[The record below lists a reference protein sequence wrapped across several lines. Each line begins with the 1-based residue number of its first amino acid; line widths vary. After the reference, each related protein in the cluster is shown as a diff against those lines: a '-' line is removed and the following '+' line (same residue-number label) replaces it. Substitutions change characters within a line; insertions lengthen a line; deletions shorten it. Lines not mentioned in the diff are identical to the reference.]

1 MSLTLCLSLSCA
13 YASFSVSLGLPISL
27 SLPLCSLPVPTFCLP
42 MSPHVPSSPS
52 LSLFLP
58 STANLETCLHLSC
71 VFFSLSLSISDLC
84 LGLLCVPPSQGISLP
99 SPCASW
105 QPAPTSGLGIITQR
119 PCPIQRRPLCS
130 LSHPPGLA
138 FSSSFPGPK
147 ARQGSPAQNVE
158 KCGPVSGAQAPGGPR
173 WVSELDHPHTT
184 PGAIGETTPT
194 TTFPI
199 PQSLTP
205 AAHSSTGQ
213 PAARVRSSSR
223 PWEA

>member
-1 MSLTLCLSLSCA
+1 MLLPSVSLTLCLSLSCA

-99 SPCASW
+99 SPVHPGSRP
-105 QPAPTSGLGIITQR
+105 QPRAWGS
-119 PCPIQRRPLCS
+119 S
-130 LSHPPGLA
+130 LSGPARSSAGPFVHCPTLQALLSLPP
-138 FSSSFPGPK
+138 S
-147 ARQGSPAQNVE
+147 
-158 KCGPVSGAQAPGGPR
+158 QAPKLGRALQPKMWKNVVLSLGLR
-173 WVSELDHPHTT
+173 HQEAQDGCQSW
-184 PGAIGETTPT
+184 TTPT
-194 TTFPI
+194 
-199 PQSLTP
+199 
-205 AAHSSTGQ
+205 Q
-213 PAARVRSSSR
+213 PLGPLGRQPPPPLSPSPS
-223 PWEA
+223 P